1 MSGSNDRS
9 NAEGFAKS
17 SITDVLH
24 KICIAV
30 DAYDS
35 ALFLPL
41 WTVDAR
47 LDFGERYWGAPAGF
61 IASLVESRSITTA
74 MTHELED
81 ISIELLNNRRT
92 ATSTCIVSADVTRL
106 SDDGERRR
114 LVRGRYEDRWL
125 LTDGRWLIEHR
136 TYRATGETLLPA

>member
-1 MSGSNDRS
+1 MSGSNDGS
-9 NAEGFAKS
+9 NTEDFAKR

-24 KICIAV
+24 KICVAV

-35 ALFLPL
+35 ALFLPF
-41 WTVDAR
+41 WTVDAQ
-47 LDFGERYWGAPAGF
+47 LDFGERYRGAPAGF
-61 IASLVESRSITTA
+61 IASLVESRSMTTA

-81 ISIELLNNRRT
+81 ISIELLNDRRT

-125 LTDGRWLIEHR
+125 LTDGRWLIQHR